1 MIFRISACRRRPGRD
16 QARSRPARTAQR
28 RYPPACAPGEVGL
41 AQGQRQAAQVLAIER
56 HDVEGVE
63 LHLVVMLA
71 GMQGVEVCDA
81 VDAEHDR
88 LAVEDEGRRSAATF
102 SLEREGPGG
111 QDTLLPPYSVPPQCT
126 FVKRVAN

>member
-88 LAVEDEGRRSAATF
+88 LAVDDEAGLAHLACRLDNPLGAHVGEGDFGRAVHANDSADH
-102 SLEREGPGG
+102 G
-111 QDTLLPPYSVPPQCT
+111 
-126 FVKRVAN
+126 